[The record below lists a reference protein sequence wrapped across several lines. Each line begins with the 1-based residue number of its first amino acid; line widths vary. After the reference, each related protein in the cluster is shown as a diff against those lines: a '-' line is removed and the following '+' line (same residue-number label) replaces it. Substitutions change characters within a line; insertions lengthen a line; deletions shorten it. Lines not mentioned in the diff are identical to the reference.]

1 MNSKNQKGHE
11 IKQSLFRRLMH
22 TALET
27 MASILG
33 GALVLICAYWFF
45 HFDTWHERFIYITL
59 SIVVVY
65 LICKVLPDR
74 PE

>member
-1 MNSKNQKGHE
+1 
-11 IKQSLFRRLMH
+11 MH

-59 SIVVVY
+59 SIVAVY